1 MNDMPGMVNAAPTSL
16 VSMTAATMIAMMIG
30 MMLPSALPQIA
41 RRGVLFGSGYVV
53 LWGLVG
59 AVAAVVQFALA
70 RAGLLS
76 ETMALRSIP
85 VAALVVAGVGLYQL
99 TPLKRA
105 CLARCREHGAV
116 STGML
121 SGMRYGVSCVG
132 CCWALMALL
141 FVAGMMNVVALAAIT
156 AFIVTEKMLPR
167 GAAIA
172 KLAGIAL
179 VACAIVI
186 PLAR

>member
-1 MNDMPGMVNAAPTSL
+1 MNAMPGMANAAPTSL
-16 VSMTAATMIAMMIG
+16 ISMTAATMIAMMIG

-41 RRGVLFGSGYVV
+41 RRGALFGSGYLVV
-53 LWGLVG
+53 WGLAG
-59 AVAAVVQFALA
+59 AVAAVVQFGLD

-105 CLARCREHGAV
+105 CLARCRVLGAE
-116 STGML
+116 TAGML
-121 SGMRYGVSCVG
+121 SGVRYGVSCVG
-132 CCWALMALL
+132 CCWGLMALL
-141 FVAGMMNVVALAAIT
+141 FVAGMMNVVALVAIS

-167 GAAIA
+167 GVAIA